1 MGKFD
6 GKGIGI
12 GQKQTEKGKETA
24 ANRHVRTGERF
35 GQCVVGRRVA
45 IEEEKRGESVGDQSR
60 KKEEEKGKKSVKSK
74 EKEEADAH
82 KKLHSMKKKSA
93 EKAKLKAAAKRV

>member
-1 MGKFD
+1 
-6 GKGIGI
+6 
-12 GQKQTEKGKETA
+12 
-24 ANRHVRTGERF
+24 
-35 GQCVVGRRVA
+35 
-45 IEEEKRGESVGDQSR
+45 
-60 KKEEEKGKKSVKSK
+60 VKSK